1 MYATYRSQFGFILLL
16 MAGTFAISPY
26 SDARTANDA
35 THELSLM
42 PHATTGEA
50 DSRLNSARLPVP
62 RQKGLDSLSVTET
75 WFFGSS
81 TTDSGNFQAAVPI
94 VPDPPYFQGRFS
106 NGPVWAEYFADILG
120 TDATA
125 SAFGGTNYAFGA
137 ARTTEVRFGF
147 IPPITTQVA
156 DYLIEAGL
164 TADPDALYIFQT
176 AANDLTAAKLEPPE
190 TAKQIMRNAVA
201 ATEMMVADL
210 YDAGARNF
218 MLLTVPEKPT
228 APTSAVLPDG
238 TNLAQLANEGFE
250 QIASDFEV
258 LGARVW
264 LVDQHG
270 LVNDVVHD
278 PDRFGLEVVRC
289 SFMGKSA
296 LDVLSGDVTPE
307 PCEPSVPLDEYMMFD
322 DEHYTTMMHNI
333 FAHEAITELCA
344 GQRPADASTDRPC
357 TVIP

>member
-1 MYATYRSQFGFILLL
+1 MNATYRFQFGLILLL
-16 MAGTFAISPY
+16 MAGTFAISSY
-26 SDARTANDA
+26 SEAGTANDA
-35 THELSLM
+35 THEPSLIPDATTEEGVSTLSLV
-42 PHATTGEA
+42 
-50 DSRLNSARLPVP
+50 RLFAP

-137 ARTTEVRFGF
+137 ARTTEVSFGF

-156 DYLIEAGL
+156 DYLIEVGL
-164 TADPDALYIFQT
+164 TADPDALYVFQT

-190 TAKQIMRNAVA
+190 TAKQIMRDAVA
-201 ATEMMVADL
+201 ATETMVADL
-210 YDAGARNF
+210 YEAGARSF

-228 APTSAVLPDG
+228 APTSAILPDG

-250 QIASDFEV
+250 EIASDLEAM
-258 LGARVW
+258 GAGVW
-264 LVDQHG
+264 LADQHA
-270 LVNDVVHD
+270 LANDVVDD
-278 PDRFGLEVVRC
+278 PDRYGLEVVRC

-296 LDVLSGDVTPE
+296 LDVLAGAVTPR
-307 PCEPSVPLDEYMMFD
+307 PCEPSVPVDEYMMFD
-322 DEHYTTMMHNI
+322 NEHYTTVMHKI
-333 FAHEAITELCA
+333 LAHEALSELCA
-344 GQRPADASTDRPC
+344 GQRPTDTSPDRPC
-357 TVIP
+357 IFIP